1 LGRALFYKGI
11 NTNNMNKKTIS
22 AAMNERPEYMPT
34 RNNSVITY
42 IAMFFWW
49 LSGWRTVGSLP
60 NEKKILV
67 AAAPHTSNWDFIV
80 GLPIILTLGIKG
92 SIMMKKEAFIWPFSY
107 LWRWIGFIPIDRHS
121 PKGAVGAAVEYF
133 ENNEAMW
140 FVMSPEGTRSK
151 IKHWRSGFLNIAHQ
165 ANVPILLVSWDFPT
179 KTVTFGRVMRTS
191 GDYEKDM
198 LEVREY
204 FSQFT
209 GKRPEN
215 H

>member
-1 LGRALFYKGI
+1 
-11 NTNNMNKKTIS
+11 MNKKTIS
-22 AAMNERPEYMPT
+22 AAMNERPEHMPT
-34 RNNSVITY
+34 RNNSVVTY

-107 LWRWIGFIPIDRHS
+107 LWRWIGFIPVDRHS
-121 PKGAVGAAVEYF
+121 PKGAVGSAVEYF

>member
-1 LGRALFYKGI
+1 MYSHKSENGDH
-11 NTNNMNKKTIS
+11 MNKQSIS
-22 AAMNERPEYMPT
+22 EAMGGRPRLMPV
-34 RNNSVITY
+34 RKNSLVTY

-60 NEKKILV
+60 NEKKMLV

-80 GLPIILTLGIKG
+80 GLPIILALGIKG
-92 SIMMKKEAFIWPFSY
+92 TIMMKKEAFIWPFSY
-107 LWRWIGFIPIDRHS
+107 LWRWIGFIPTERHS
-121 PKGAVGAAVEYF
+121 SSGAVGSVVEHF
-133 ENNEAMW
+133 NNSQTMW
-140 FVMSPEGTRSK
+140 FVLSPEGTRSK
-151 IKHWRSGFLNIAHQ
+151 IKQWRSGFLHIAHQ

-179 KTVTFGRVMRTS
+179 KTVHFGRVMHTS

-198 LEVREY
+198 QNVREY

>member
-1 LGRALFYKGI
+1 
-11 NTNNMNKKTIS
+11 MNKKTIS
-22 AAMNERPEYMPT
+22 AAMNERPEHMPT

-92 SIMMKKEAFIWPFSY
+92 SIMMKKEAFIWPLSY
-107 LWRWIGFIPIDRHS
+107 LWRWIGFIPVDRHS
-121 PKGAVGAAVEYF
+121 PKGAVGSAVEYF

-165 ANVPILLVSWDFPT
+165 ASVPILLVSWDFPT
-179 KTVTFGRVMRTS
+179 KTVRFGRVMRTS

>member
-1 LGRALFYKGI
+1 MGRALFYKGI

-22 AAMNERPEYMPT
+22 AAMNERPEHMPT

-133 ENNEAMW
+133 ENNEATTGRLTLCRTMPKW
-140 FVMSPEGTRSK
+140 EQEELPQMGNLLDPE
-151 IKHWRSGFLNIAHQ
+151 A
-165 ANVPILLVSWDFPT
+165 LV
-179 KTVTFGRVMRTS
+179 G
-191 GDYEKDM
+191 M
-198 LEVREY
+198 LEKARLMFADEAAVG
-204 FSQFT
+204 FT
-209 GKRPEN
+209 TAAVMEEMPDFT
-215 H
+215 

>member
-1 LGRALFYKGI
+1 MSRQVIPVSQEQCPAHLRANRSALTRWIGRTFYRSI
-11 NTNNMNKKTIS
+11 
-22 AAMNERPEYMPT
+22 
-34 RNNSVITY
+34 
-42 IAMFFWW
+42 
-49 LSGWRTVGSLP
+49 GWNLEGSLA
-60 NEKKILV
+60 NTERLLV
-67 AAAPHTSNWDFIV
+67 VAAPHTSNWDFIV

-92 SIMMKKEAFIWPFSY
+92 SIMMKKEAFIWPLSY

-121 PKGAVGAAVEYF
+121 PKGAVGTAVEYF

-179 KTVTFGRVMRTS
+179 KTVKFGRVMRTS